1 MLKYKVFLLLI
12 FVSTISCNNN
22 KEEFYRE
29 RFLFRYLNDH
39 KVITGATEYNLIL
52 INSTDCGA
60 CSIKSIEKI
69 EKSFS
74 LKNNLKKYILVT
86 DKGAPYLSSL
96 NLSNLELIECK
107 WGNTEVTL
115 DKLEKLVYHNVPL
128 GWPTTP
134 NIKSVMV
141 SGTWYPDGEYRPKHP
156 PFELSI
162 ERGCNLR
169 IGEGCG
175 IVLLNLHKGYTR
187 KLPKNLPNLLEI
199 NRG

>member
-107 WGNTEVTL
+107 ANI
-115 DKLEKLVYHNVPL
+115 LEKYGLRFFSTYLFH
-128 GWPTTP
+128 
-134 NIKSVMV
+134 IK
-141 SGTWYPDGEYRPKHP
+141 DNE
-156 PFELSI
+156 I
-162 ERGCNLR
+162 ESWER
-169 IGEGCG
+169 I
-175 IVLLNLHKGYTR
+175 NSF
-187 KLPKNLPNLLEI
+187 P
-199 NRG
+199 